1 MRYPRANLEALRR
14 EVAAYVA
21 SLDDLYGHFCD
32 STLGFKANCQ
42 MVVQAQV
49 HSARALPPGT
59 DPDTVGM
66 LIGRGDPNDPSN
78 VLQHQTTLGEYKRRN
93 APGGR
98 NHIRAAQLFL
108 VLIYAFWDTGHRA
121 QVAQALGLDDRY
133 SLKVP
138 LMGDLRLVR
147 DDIIHHRGFV
157 TKKTDTKL
165 ELLKQFKEGDEIVLD
180 DPAVEA
186 LVRQVKAVLDSLVV
200 DAGGIDPLYRTI
212 WHVR

>member
-1 MRYPRANLEALRR
+1 
-14 EVAAYVA
+14 
-21 SLDDLYGHFCD
+21 
-32 STLGFKANCQ
+32 
-42 MVVQAQV
+42 
-49 HSARALPPGT
+49 
-59 DPDTVGM
+59 
-66 LIGRGDPNDPSN
+66 
-78 VLQHQTTLGEYKRRN
+78 
-93 APGGR
+93 
-98 NHIRAAQLFL
+98 
-108 VLIYAFWDTGHRA
+108 
-121 QVAQALGLDDRY
+121 VAQALGLDDRD

-200 DAGGIDPLYRTI
+200 DAGGVDPLHRTI